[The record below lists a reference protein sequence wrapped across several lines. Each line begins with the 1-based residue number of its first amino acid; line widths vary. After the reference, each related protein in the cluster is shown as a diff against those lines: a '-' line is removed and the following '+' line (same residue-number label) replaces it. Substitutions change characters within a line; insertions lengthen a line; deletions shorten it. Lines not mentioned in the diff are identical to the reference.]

1 MEDSWGRLTLTHLSC
16 EHVLS
21 DFLLACSPS
30 SCTHTPL
37 PQNHQAP
44 GLLLPSLWL
53 QLREQLQG
61 CGSVGSFCAW
71 AGNCCASPVSPAMRQ
86 LVFRA
91 PGGTAQG
98 LGKPFPLR
106 PSVFKSVKR
115 AARLGGLSSSL
126 DLRNSLSKHQL
137 SPGDGHR
144 ARPEVFS
151 WSGRG

>member
-1 MEDSWGRLTLTHLSC
+1 MEDGWGRLTLTHLSC

-61 CGSVGSFCAW
+61 CGSAGSFCAW
-71 AGNCCASPVSPAMRQ
+71 AGNYCASPVSPAMRQ
-86 LVFRA
+86 LVWTPVGLQAALGHHRA
-91 PGGTAQG
+91 GT
-98 LGKPFPLR
+98 PLT
-106 PSVFKSVKR
+106 SWCETHSLLSHL
-115 AARLGGLSSSL
+115 AGLSG
-126 DLRNSLSKHQL
+126 NSPL
-137 SPGDGHR
+137 PGWVVGD
-144 ARPEVFS
+144 S
-151 WSGRG
+151 C